1 MEVSC
6 DFVGVIS
13 LFWVTILLILG
24 AMDIVKMEI

>member
-1 MEVSC
+1 MEVSR

-24 AMDIVKMEI
+24 AMGIVKMEI